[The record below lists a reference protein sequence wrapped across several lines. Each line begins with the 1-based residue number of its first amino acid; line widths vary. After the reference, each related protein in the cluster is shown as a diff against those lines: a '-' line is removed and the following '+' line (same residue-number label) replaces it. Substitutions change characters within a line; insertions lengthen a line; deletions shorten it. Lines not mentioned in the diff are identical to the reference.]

1 MIDLLINNLIIIP
14 VNQTDVRGL
23 PAFQAFMVEN
33 GITVEALA
41 KQVLVDPV
49 MLEYYNELQAGQVL
63 AAGEWV
69 LVPHISTPTP

>member
-1 MIDLLINNLIIIP
+1 MCVWRRQVDGAGTAA
-14 VNQTDVRGL
+14 Q
-23 PAFQAFMVEN
+23 FQPLCSA
-33 GITVEALA
+33 VEALA

-49 MLEYYNELQAGQVL
+49 ILEYYNELQAGQVL